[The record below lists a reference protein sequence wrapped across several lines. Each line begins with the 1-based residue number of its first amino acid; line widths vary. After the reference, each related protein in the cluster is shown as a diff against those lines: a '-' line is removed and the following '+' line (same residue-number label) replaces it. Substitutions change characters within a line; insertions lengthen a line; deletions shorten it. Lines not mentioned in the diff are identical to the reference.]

1 LACDALTDDGEFDKT
16 REAIEKLAIVGRVTV
31 PGWIDPVAFE
41 ALLSQADILVLPSFD
56 ENLPLSVVGVFARGI
71 VVICTPVGAL
81 PDIVEPEVTGL
92 VVQPDDVKRLV
103 VTPDRLLGDAQ
114 LREPLGYN
122 ARALE
127 ERLNVEQYTVRLVEM
142 WPQA

>member
-1 LACDALTDDGEFDKT
+1 
-16 REAIEKLAIVGRVTV
+16 
-31 PGWIDPVAFE
+31 
-41 ALLSQADILVLPSFD
+41 
-56 ENLPLSVVGVFARGI
+56 
-71 VVICTPVGAL
+71 
-81 PDIVEPEVTGL
+81 